1 MSCFGQTS
9 QGELLDSTL
18 TKRLSISGFTLC
30 KTSLKD
36 LRNVADDL
44 QEVDV
49 EEMDLPKNCYSQD
62 SRFANG
68 EGFASK
74 QFPGMIFQKG
84 NKSDYIGK
92 IRLTPEFEG
101 TLPNGKKLI

>member
-9 QGELLDSTL
+9 QGESFDSTL

-36 LRNVADDL
+36 LRNLADDL

-49 EEMDLPKNCYSQD
+49 EEMDLPKDCYSQD
-62 SRFANG
+62 SRFTNG
-68 EGFASK
+68 EGYASK

-84 NKSDYIGK
+84 NQSDYIGK
-92 IRLTPEFEG
+92 SG
-101 TLPNGKKLI
+101 